1 MLQVGRTLA
10 SLLPDPT
17 DTPVDCIIRQTRSA
31 SLLKTPLAR
40 RHCLS
45 GTETNIH
52 RSCPS
57 GTVRISAV
65 VSPSVSTLSA
75 IQSVWQCPVF
85 PQFIP
90 SDSVQVSAL
99 HSVRKCPVFPQF
111 IPSGSVQFFRSS
123 FCPEV
128 SSFSA
133 VYSVRQ
139 CPGFRTSFCPE
150 VSSLSAVHSFRQCPV
165 FPHFIPSGSVQFFRT
180 SFRPAVSSFSAVH
193 SVRQCPVFSAL
204 HSVRH
209 CPVFSAL
216 HSFRQCPVFPQF
228 SPSSFPTQCPVTPA
242 APRSVPW
249 PPNLLNVFDTVFPLS
264 Y

>member
-165 FPHFIPSGSVQFFRT
+165 FPHFIPSGSVQFFRS
-180 SFRPAVSSFSAVH
+180 SFRPAVSSFFRTSFRPALSSFFRTSFLPAVSSFSAVQ
-193 SVRQCPVFSAL
+193 SVQFPHAVSGDPRSPPQCAVA
-204 HSVRH
+204 
-209 CPVFSAL
+209 
-216 HSFRQCPVFPQF
+216 PQF
-228 SPSSFPTQCPVTPA
+228 AQCV
-242 APRSVPW
+242 
-249 PPNLLNVFDTVFPLS
+249 
-264 Y
+264 